1 MMKTLLLLLLLT
13 VLIAIYDLRYARIP
27 NVASLPLIIIGS
39 FTNLPK
45 PWYVLFF
52 LIAFLLFWKER
63 WMGGGDVKLWAGII
77 LFLPATETMLWA
89 LPFTFFITGLVQL
102 LWRKFR
108 DEPVTGR
115 RTPAAWRTVVYLL
128 ILVGTHAY

>member
-1 MMKTLLLLLLLT
+1 MKILLLLSLLAI
-13 VLIAIYDLRYARIP
+13 LISFYDLRYARIP
-27 NVASLPLIIIGS
+27 NAVTLPLIVIGS
-39 FTNLPK
+39 FANLPK

-52 LIAFLLFWKER
+52 LAAFLLFWKER

-77 LFLPATETMLWA
+77 LFLPSTEITLWA
-89 LPFTFFITGLVQL
+89 LPFTFFSTGLVQL

-108 DEPVTGR
+108 GEPVTGR

-128 ILVGTHAY
+128 ILVSTHAY

>member
-1 MMKTLLLLLLLT
+1 MTKILLILLLL
-13 VLIAIYDLRYARIP
+13 AILVSLYDYRYARIP
-27 NVASLPLIIIGS
+27 NAVTLPLILLGS

-52 LIAFLLFWKER
+52 LAALLLFWKER

-77 LFLPATETMLWA
+77 LFLPPTEITLWA
-89 LPFTFFITGLVQL
+89 LPFTFFSTGLIQL

-108 DEPVTGR
+108 GEPVTGR

>member
-1 MMKTLLLLLLLT
+1 MKILLLLLLLAI
-13 VLIAIYDLRYARIP
+13 LISFYDLRYVRIP
-27 NVASLPLIIIGS
+27 NAVTLPLILYGS

-52 LIAFLLFWKER
+52 LAAFLLFWKER

-77 LFLPATETMLWA
+77 LVLPATETTLWA
-89 LPFTFFITGLVQL
+89 LPFTFFSTGLIQL
-102 LWRKFR
+102 LWRKMR
-108 DEPVTGR
+108 GEVVSGR

-128 ILVGTHAY
+128 ILAGTHAY

>member
-1 MMKTLLLLLLLT
+1 MKILLLLLLLAI
-13 VLIAIYDLRYARIP
+13 LISFYDLRYARIP
-27 NVASLPLIIIGS
+27 NAVTLPLIIIGS

-52 LIAFLLFWKER
+52 LAAFLLFWKER
-63 WMGGGDVKLWAGII
+63 WMGGGDVKLWAGIV

-89 LPFTFFITGLVQL
+89 LPFTFFSTGLIQL

-108 DEPVTGR
+108 GEPVTGR

-128 ILVGTHAY
+128 ILIVTHAY

>member
-1 MMKTLLLLLLLT
+1 MKILLLLLMLAI
-13 VLIAIYDLRYARIP
+13 LISFYDLRYARIP
-27 NVASLPLIIIGS
+27 NAVTLPLILLGS

-52 LIAFLLFWKER
+52 LAAFLLFWKER

-89 LPFTFFITGLVQL
+89 LPSTFFSTGLIQL

-108 DEPVTGR
+108 GEPVTGR

-128 ILVGTHAY
+128 ILVGMHAY

>member
-1 MMKTLLLLLLLT
+1 MKILLLLLLLA
-13 VLIAIYDLRYARIP
+13 VLIAIYDLRYVRIP
-27 NVASLPLIIIGS
+27 NVVTLPLLLLGS

-45 PWYVLFF
+45 PWYILFF
-52 LIAFLLFWKER
+52 LAAFLLFWKEG

-89 LPFTFFITGLVQL
+89 LPFTFFSTALVQL
-102 LWRKFR
+102 LWRKIR
-108 DEPVTGR
+108 GEVVTGR